1 MDQLQ
6 AMRVFRQVGERQSFS
21 RAADELGLSRGA
33 ISTIVSGLERQLGVR
48 LLVRTTRRVTLTV
61 EGTAYLD
68 RCRDILTRVADAHE
82 EVSGARSRPAGRIRV
97 DVPIVFG
104 RLVLAPNLAE
114 FARRYPEIALDIRM
128 NDRIVDL
135 AREGVDVAVRGGEVH
150 GAGLLVRRIATMR
163 GFTCASPAYL
173 RECGEPQ
180 TPADLL
186 HHRCIASL
194 DEAGQPRPWH
204 FRIKGQRVAVP
215 VPGQYAFNAVDTA
228 FAAAV
233 GGLGLLQTIDMMG
246 LQPRAQG
253 RLVEVLADYAAPGPP
268 LSLVYPQ
275 AGPLP
280 ARLRI
285 FSDFVADLMARLQEQ
300 TRAARKSGRAPQT
313 QP

>member
-33 ISTIVSGLERQLGVR
+33 ISTIISGLERQLGVR
-48 LLVRTTRRVTLTV
+48 LLVRTTRRVRLTL
-61 EGTAYLD
+61 EGENYLE
-68 RCRDILTRVADAHE
+68 RCRDILARVAEAHE
-82 EVSGARSRPAGRIRV
+82 DVSGARSRPAGRIRV

-104 RLVLAPNLAE
+104 RLVLAPNVAE
-114 FARRYPEIALDIRM
+114 FARRYPDISLDIRL
-128 NDRIVDL
+128 NDQIVDL
-135 AREGVDVAVRGGEVH
+135 AREGVDVAVRGGEVRQ
-150 GAGLLVRRIATMR
+150 AGLVVRRIATMR

-173 RECGEPQ
+173 RERGAPA
-180 TPADLL
+180 TLADLAQ
-186 HHRCIASL
+186 HRCIAHL
-194 DEAGQPRPWH
+194 DDSGAPRPWY
-204 FRIKGQRVAVP
+204 FRQRGQRVAVS
-215 VPGQYAFNAVDTA
+215 VSGQYAFNTIDSA

-233 GGLGLLQTIDMMG
+233 GGLGILQTIDMMA
-246 LQPRAQG
+246 LHTREQG

-285 FSDFVADLMARLQEQ
+285 FSDFLAELMARLQEQ
-300 TRAARKSGRAPQT
+300 TRAARLRGK
-313 QP
+313 